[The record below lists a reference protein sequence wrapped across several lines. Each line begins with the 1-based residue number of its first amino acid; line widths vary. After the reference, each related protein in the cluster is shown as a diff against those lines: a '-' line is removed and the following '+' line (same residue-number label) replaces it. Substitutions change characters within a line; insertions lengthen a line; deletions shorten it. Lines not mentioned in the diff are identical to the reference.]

1 MPRLL
6 ICGDVLGQ
14 FDALFKRVAALHKS
28 KAGPFDMLLVY
39 KPPQTVRKSSPS

>member
-14 FDALFKRVAALHKS
+14 FEALFKRVTALHKS
-28 KAGPFDMLLVY
+28 KAGPFDMLLVF
-39 KPPQTVRKSSPS
+39 KQLQNCREGLA